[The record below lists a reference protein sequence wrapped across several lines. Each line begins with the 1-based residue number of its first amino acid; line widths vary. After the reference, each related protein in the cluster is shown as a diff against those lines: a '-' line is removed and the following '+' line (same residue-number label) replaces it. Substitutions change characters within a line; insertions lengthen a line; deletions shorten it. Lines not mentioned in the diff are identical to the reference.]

1 MSAPDYRHALRD
13 LVRAG
18 EVAQAVE
25 LARALPS
32 LQPTLSEAIRE
43 LANPERPADLLGA
56 VVDGD
61 ALHRELVRYALFCA
75 RSVEHLWNEDRR
87 PVLSCCLD
95 TVDRWLAGE
104 ATAEECQRAAGV
116 AYASAD
122 ILAVHAAYA
131 AADAAYAAS
140 YAADAAADAA
150 NAAADAANAAAD
162 AADAAAYAAAD
173 AAANAASRTA
183 QRRYLADRVAA
194 YLRGE
199 A

>member
-1 MSAPDYRHALRD
+1 VSAPDYRHALRD

-56 VVDGD
+56 VLDGD

-75 RSVEHLWNEDRR
+75 RSVEFLWNEDRR

-104 ATAEECQRAAGV
+104 ATAKECQR
-116 AYASAD
+116 
-122 ILAVHAAYA
+122 
-131 AADAAYAAS
+131 AADAAYAAADI
-140 YAADAAADAA
+140 YAAYAAADIYAA
-150 NAAADAANAAAD
+150 YAY
-162 AADAAAYAAAD
+162 AAAYAAYASVACAAGHSGMAAKYASAAAAD

>member
-1 MSAPDYRHALRD
+1 MNAIDRRHALRE
-13 LVRAG
+13 LVQAG

-43 LANPERPADLLGA
+43 LANPGRPADPLGA

-131 AADAAYAAS
+131 AADAAYAAA

-150 NAAADAANAAAD
+150 NAAADAANAAN
-162 AADAAAYAAAD
+162 AAAAAAYAAAD

>member
-1 MSAPDYRHALRD
+1 VSAPDYRHALRD
-13 LVRAG
+13 MVRAG

-131 AADAAYAAS
+131 AADAA
-140 YAADAAADAA
+140 DAADAA
-150 NAAADAANAAAD
+150 NAAADAANAAN
-162 AADAAAYAAAD
+162 AAAAAAAYAAAD

>member
-1 MSAPDYRHALRD
+1 VNAIDRRHALRD

-43 LANPERPADLLGA
+43 LANPERPADLLGT
-56 VVDGD
+56 VVDGG

-87 PVLSCCLD
+87 PALSCCLD

-104 ATAEECQRAAGV
+104 ATAEECQRAAD
-116 AYASAD
+116 AAAD
-122 ILAVHAAYA
+122 IYAAYA
-131 AADAAYAAS
+131 AADIYAAYAYAAAYAA
-140 YAADAAADAA
+140 YASVACAAGHSGMAA
-150 NAAADAANAAAD
+150 KYASA
-162 AADAAAYAAAD
+162 AAAD

>member
-131 AADAAYAAS
+131 AADAA
-140 YAADAAADAA
+140 DAADAA
-150 NAAADAANAAAD
+150 NAAADAANAAN
-162 AADAAAYAAAD
+162 AAAAAAAYAAAD

>member
-150 NAAADAANAAAD
+150 NAAADAA
-162 AADAAAYAAAD
+162 AYAAAD

>member
-1 MSAPDYRHALRD
+1 VSAPDYRHALRD

-75 RSVEHLWNEDRR
+75 RSVEHLWWEADR
-87 PVLSCCLD
+87 PVLTRCLG
-95 TVDRWLAGE
+95 TVDRWLVGE
-104 ATAEECQRAAGV
+104 ATAEECQRAAEAAHGSGA
-116 AYASAD
+116 AY
-122 ILAVHAAYA
+122 AAYA
-131 AADAAYAAS
+131 AADSDAAANAAAYAAN
-140 YAADAAADAA
+140 AAAYAAADAA
-150 NAAADAANAAAD
+150 NAAADAAAN
-162 AADAAAYAAAD
+162 AAAD